1 MVAIMKYACGF
12 KFTEMVCEDEE
23 TARKYLVQQGIKEYR
38 IDDCYEIIPVAYI
51 TKDLEIK

>member
-1 MVAIMKYACGF
+1 MVAIMKHACGL

-38 IDDCYEIIPVAYI
+38 IDDCYEIIPVAYV